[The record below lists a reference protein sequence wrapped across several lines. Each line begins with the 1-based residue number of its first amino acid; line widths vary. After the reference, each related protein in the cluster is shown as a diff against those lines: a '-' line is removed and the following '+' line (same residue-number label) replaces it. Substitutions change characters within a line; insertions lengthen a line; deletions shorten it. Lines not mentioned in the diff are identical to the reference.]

1 MSYLHASDIQVHGRL
16 KSTNCVV
23 DNRMV
28 VKITDFGCN
37 AFLSPFQG
45 DAANKNPPEISFC
58 SLLYL
63 LTFVCL
69 HIILSD
75 LWTAP
80 EHLRNEG
87 TSQKGD
93 VYSFAI
99 IAQEIVL
106 RKNTFYT
113 ESCSDRSG
121 LQHSN
126 TTRDSYSHFVCKW
139 SSLHHQVQSERKKTC
154 LIRSYTTMPSAS
166 LCFSTEKLSRLK
178 SSYFRPDLNFE
189 TASEK
194 ELEVFFFHS
203 CASFILFSASVLSV
217 LYSNCSFLL

>member
-63 LTFVCL
+63 LMFVSL

-121 LQHSN
+121 FQHSN
-126 TTRDSYSHFVCKW
+126 TTRDSYSHFVCK
-139 SSLHHQVQSERKKTC
+139 
-154 LIRSYTTMPSAS
+154 
-166 LCFSTEKLSRLK
+166 
-178 SSYFRPDLNFE
+178 
-189 TASEK
+189 
-194 ELEVFFFHS
+194 
-203 CASFILFSASVLSV
+203 
-217 LYSNCSFLL
+217 